1 MKSLSSSDLWGILR
15 IFVCLLVCFKKV
27 KDMGNQY
34 LLINNCMPNTVL
46 GVFTWRIAYNH
57 ISLESQVHLRNMQRV
72 GPKIPRSWYLDLLK
86 VHYGDTSD
94 KSKPLFTLPDQI
106 FISEHCM
113 LKWAMWEL
121 KRINY
126 SGGENVWMQLADE
139 VPVWWLPSLSLLLQA
154 TTDRPDWSLAFHF
167 WHW

>member
-1 MKSLSSSDLWGILR
+1 MTVWDTCLPVLNEESSG
-15 IFVCLLVCFKKV
+15 CLLLDGSKKI
-27 KDMGNQY
+27 GNQY
-34 LLINNCMPNTVL
+34 LFINSYVPSNML
-46 GVFTWRIAYNH
+46 GVLTWCISFNH
-57 ISLESQVHLRNMQRV
+57 ISLGSQIHFRNMQRV
-72 GPKIPRSWYLDLLK
+72 GFKTPSSWYLEILK
-86 VHYGDTSD
+86 VHYSDTSD

-106 FISEHCM
+106 FISKHCM
-113 LKWAMWEL
+113 LKWATWEL

-139 VPVWWLPSLSLLLQA
+139 VLVWWIPSLSLLLQA